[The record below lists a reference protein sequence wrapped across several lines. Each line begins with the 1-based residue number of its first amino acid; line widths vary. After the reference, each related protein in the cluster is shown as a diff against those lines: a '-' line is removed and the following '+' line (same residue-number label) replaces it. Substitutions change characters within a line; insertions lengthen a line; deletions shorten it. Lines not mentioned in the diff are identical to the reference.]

1 MPIGDKAWEEF
12 IVSSE
17 AKQIFRRAMVHFDE
31 KSPRFITEED
41 LLTNPDVKLTNGTYE
56 LIYRPIAK
64 QKENSREY
72 PFIVRSDLL
81 KGCKIRVRDYNML
94 ECLAKERKE
103 IAFLLKWTTL
113 TRELFGVAKQNF
125 NTPFCFTMK
134 WKEYSETIKAKDPE
148 APMAYKKEEWVVGE
162 KYRAMRVANKK

>member
-17 AKQIFRRAMVHFDE
+17 AKQIFRRALLSFDE

-41 LLTNPDVKLTNGTYE
+41 LLTNPNVKLTNGTYE

-64 QKENSREY
+64 QKENSKEY
-72 PFIVRSDLL
+72 PYIVRSDLL
-81 KGCKIRVRDYNML
+81 KGCKVRVKDYQML
-94 ECLAKERKE
+94 KRLGKERKDV
-103 IAFLLKWTTL
+103 AFLLKWTTL
-113 TRELFGVAKQNF
+113 TLDLFKIAKQNF
-125 NTPFCFTMK
+125 NTPLCFTMK
-134 WKEYSETIKAKDPE
+134 WVEYAETIMKKDPE
-148 APMAYKKEEWVVGE
+148 SSMSYKKEEWVVSE